1 MREMILAETEEERQ
15 TALDTLF
22 EYQKARFRLARVA
35 VGLCR
40 SASHCVVL
48 RTTTDTTTSPST
60 PLHPHV
66 YTQEDMRAMFEAMT
80 GKHVTIRL
88 LDPPLHEFLP
98 NVRTNT
104 GALYRIAL
112 LSLVGV
118 PCQCYSHRPTPT
130 QPTQTT
136 QNHED
141 TAALAKRINKP
152 VEVVRHE
159 IEELKEA
166 NPMLGFRGW

>member
-1 MREMILAETEEERQ
+1 MGARERE
-15 TALDTLF
+15 
-22 EYQKARFRLARVA
+22 K
-35 VGLCR
+35 GL
-40 SASHCVVL
+40 
-48 RTTTDTTTSPST
+48 TDTQ
-60 PLHPHV
+60 HDHN
-66 YTQEDMRAMFEAMT
+66 TQEDMRAMFEAMT

-98 NVRTNT
+98 TVRPVRAPSVRLAV
-104 GALYRIAL
+104 GRPVGGRHHRLPLPA
-112 LSLVGV
+112 SLTIDL
-118 PCQCYSHRPTPT
+118 PPIK
-130 QPTQTT
+130 

-166 NPMLGFRGW
+166 NPMLGFRGWYARVFVWICVGV

>member
-1 MREMILAETEEERQ
+1 
-15 TALDTLF
+15 
-22 EYQKARFRLARVA
+22 
-35 VGLCR
+35 
-40 SASHCVVL
+40 
-48 RTTTDTTTSPST
+48 
-60 PLHPHV
+60 
-66 YTQEDMRAMFEAMT
+66 MFEAMT

-98 NVRTNT
+98 NVRD
-104 GALYRIAL
+104 RCIISHRSS

-118 PCQCYSHRPTPT
+118 PCQCYSHRPTPSN
-130 QPTQTT
+130 PPKP